1 MNHSQSLESA
11 GAARGV
17 RLEDIDLSFGKTHV
31 LKGVNLEIESGEF
44 FAFLGPSG
52 CGKTT
57 LLRLIAGFESAQS
70 GRVIIGEQEVS
81 HLPPWRRGLGMVFQS
96 YALWPHMTVRK
107 NVAFGLEERR
117 LPRREINAK
126 VDQALELVGLLEL
139 SERRPSQL
147 SGGQQQR
154 VALARTIV
162 IEPKVLLLDE
172 PLSNLDAKLR
182 VQMRLELRQ
191 LQRKLS
197 LTTIFVTHD
206 QEEAN
211 TTSDRIAV
219 INDGIVQQIGSPVE
233 LYDNP
238 ANLFVANFLGVANVI
253 EGTLAEEGGKVVVF
267 RSFDDTVVVPIN
279 GASSGSASIVF
290 RPQNL
295 TIRRREEALINGAT
309 RLEGRVDHKEFLGS
323 IIRYRVKIGQYFVL
337 VDKAHQRGTEALP
350 EGTPVS
356 VYLNQEQVIKL
367 VE

>member
-1 MNHSQSLESA
+1 MNLSQPRDDA
-11 GAARGV
+11 GSSRGV
-17 RLEDIDLSFGKTHV
+17 RLEDINLSFGQTHV
-31 LKGVNLEIESGEF
+31 LKGINLEIESGEF

-57 LLRLIAGFESAQS
+57 LLRLIAGFEAAQS
-70 GRVIIGEQEVS
+70 GKVIIGEREVS
-81 HLPPWRRGLGMVFQS
+81 HLPPWRRNLGMVFQS

-117 LPRREINAK
+117 LPRREINRR
-126 VDQALELVGLLEL
+126 VDQALDLVGLLEL
-139 SERRPSQL
+139 SERRPNQL

-162 IEPKVLLLDE
+162 IEPQVLLLDE

-219 INDGIVQQIGSPVE
+219 INDGVVQQIGSPIE

-253 EGTLAEEGGKVVVF
+253 EGALVEADGQVVF
-267 RSFDDTVVVPIN
+267 RSADESVTVPIN
-279 GASSGSASIVF
+279 GGSAGTASIVF

-295 TIRRREEALINGAT
+295 TICRQGEKPRNDAT
-309 RLEGRVDHKEFLGS
+309 RLDGIVDHKEFLGS
-323 IIRYRVKIGQYFVL
+323 IIRYRVKIGPHFVL
-337 VDKAHQRGTEALP
+337 VDKAHQRGAEALP
-350 EGTPVS
+350 EGAPVS
-356 VYLNQEQVIKL
+356 IYLNQEQVIRL

>member
-1 MNHSQSLESA
+1 
-11 GAARGV
+11 
-17 RLEDIDLSFGKTHV
+17 
-31 LKGVNLEIESGEF
+31 
-44 FAFLGPSG
+44 
-52 CGKTT
+52 
-57 LLRLIAGFESAQS
+57 
-70 GRVIIGEQEVS
+70 
-81 HLPPWRRGLGMVFQS
+81 
-96 YALWPHMTVRK
+96 MTVRK

-117 LPRREINAK
+117 LPRREINAR
-126 VDQALELVGLLEL
+126 VDKALDLVGLLEL
-139 SERRPSQL
+139 SERRPNQL

-219 INDGIVQQIGSPVE
+219 INDGIVQQIGNPVE

-238 ANLFVANFLGVANVI
+238 ANLFVAKFLGVANVI
-253 EGTLAEEGGKVVVF
+253 AGTLVEDDGKVYF
-267 RSFDDTVVVPIN
+267 RSLDGTVGLPVN
-279 GASSGSASIVF
+279 GRSSGSASIVF

-295 TIRRREEALINGAT
+295 TICRKEEEPMNGAT
-309 RLEGRVDHKEFLGS
+309 RLDGVVDHKEFLGS
-323 IIRYRVKIGQYFVL
+323 IIRYRVKIGKHFIL
-337 VDKAHQRGTEALP
+337 VDNAHQRGADALP
-350 EGTPVS
+350 EGSNVS